1 MDIVVTPKTLNGKVQ
16 IIPSKSV
23 AHRLLICASFANGE
37 TKIKVDRTNNDI
49 EATASCLNSMGADI
63 DYKDGTYTVKP
74 IDFKNLPDN
83 IVMDCGESGSTLRFL
98 LPVIGALGQ
107 NAKIK
112 MHGRL
117 PSRPLSPLK
126 ELLNSKGMNISQD
139 GDTLLCSGKIKSG
152 DYEIDGGVSSQ
163 FISGLMFSLSILK
176 NKSTITITGKTESKN
191 YIDMTYNA
199 LKVFEADIC
208 KSNFGFSINGTQLK
222 SPDTVFVEGDWSN
235 GAFWLC
241 ASALSNLCDSTKHI
255 NVTGLDLSSA
265 QGDRKVSD
273 ILRNFGCSIT
283 SENGLICTAKSLTGC
298 TIDAKHIPDLVP
310 ALCTVAGIAKGTTK
324 VINAERLRIKESD
337 RLESIYNILTALGGD
352 VKITDDGL
360 EITGRP
366 KLNGGT
372 VDGYGDH
379 RIVMA
384 SAILSA
390 ICKEK
395 VIIKGAEA
403 VDKSYPDF
411 WNDFKKLGGM
421 FEIL

>member
-1 MDIVVTPKTLNGKVQ
+1 MDIAVTPNILNGKIQ

-23 AHRLLICASFANGE
+23 AHRLLICASLAKCE
-37 TKIKVDRTNNDI
+37 TQIKVDRTNNDI
-49 EATASCLNSMGADI
+49 EATASCLNSMGANI
-63 DYKDGTYTVKP
+63 DYSDGTYTVRP
-74 IDFKNLPDN
+74 ISFDALPKN

-117 PSRPLSPLK
+117 PLRPLSPLK
-126 ELLNSKGMNISQD
+126 ELLISKGMSITQEN
-139 GDTLLCSGKIKSG
+139 DTLLCSGKIESG

-163 FISGLMFSLSILK
+163 FISGLMFALAVLD
-176 NKSTITITGKTESKN
+176 NKSNIIITGKTESKN

-199 LKVFEADIC
+199 LKTFGADIC
-208 KSNFGFSINGTQLK
+208 ESNFGFNINGKQLK
-222 SPDTVFVEGDWSN
+222 SPDTIFVEGDWSN

-241 ASALSNLCDSTKHI
+241 ASALSNMCDSTKAI
-255 NVTGLDLSSA
+255 SVTGLDLSSA
-265 QGDRKVSD
+265 QGDKEIAD
-273 ILRNFGCSIT
+273 ILKIFGCSIT
-283 SENGLICTAKSLTGC
+283 SENRLICTAKSLTGC

-310 ALCTVAGIAKGTTK
+310 ALCTVASIANGTTK
-324 VINAERLRIKESD
+324 VINAQRLRIKESD
-337 RLESIYNILTALGGD
+337 RLESIYNILTTLGGD

-360 EITGRP
+360 EITGKP
-366 KLNGGT
+366 NLNGGT
-372 VDGYGDH
+372 VESFGDH

-384 SAILSA
+384 SAILSV
-390 ICKEK
+390 ICKNK

-403 VDKSYPDF
+403 VNKSYPDF
-411 WNDFKKLGGM
+411 WNDFKALGGM